1 MRKYLLDPCVEDEL
15 RSIWDY
21 IAQDNPQAA
30 TAVVEAAFET
40 FRILVESPHIGVAR
54 KFRSPQLRGMRSMP
68 VTGFPK
74 YLVFYRVAAGVLQV
88 HHVYHG
94 ARDLNALFEEF

>member
-1 MRKYLLDPCVEDEL
+1 VSNYLLDPCVEEEL
-15 RSIWDY
+15 RDIWDY

-40 FRILVESPHIGVAR
+40 FRILLDAPHIGTAR
-54 KFRSPQLRGMRSMP
+54 KFRNPRLHGIRSIP
-68 VTGFPK
+68 VTGFPN
-74 YLVFYRVAAGVLQV
+74 YLVFYRVAASVLQI

-94 ARDLNALFEEF
+94 ARDLNALFDEL

>member
-1 MRKYLLDPCVEDEL
+1 MSKYILDPCVEAEL

-40 FRILVESPHIGVAR
+40 FRILTESPHIGVAR
-54 KFRSPQLRGMRSMP
+54 KFRNPKLRGIRSMP
-68 VTGFPK
+68 VTGFPN
-74 YLVFYRVAAGVLQV
+74 YLVFYRVAADMLQV

-94 ARDLNALFEEF
+94 ARDLNALLGE